1 MKKGVIIDI
10 KDQYTYVLCQNA
22 HIKRIH
28 REYYHE
34 IGQEIVMPFFTLKR
48 VIPMLVTACLII
60 LAIVMNP
67 LHNQQNVQALSYIS
81 LSVNPGLV
89 FKIDDQQRVVAI
101 SYTNKEGEE
110 MTKQIDFM
118 NQSLDDCV
126 ILFIDYCFENHYF
139 QNTQNIDI
147 NVISDNQEQ
156 IQSLEAQINQTIQD
170 YLKTHQVTISI
181 SVDKVSSSQHQDA
194 QSLGIPDS
202 KMKLID
208 LILQYYPNLNKE
220 TLAREDVDD
229 LIEYLEDK
237 GYDEEIL
244 DKLEDDLETKE
255 EEENKNN
262 RRNSHQDDDDDEE
275 DDEDEDDD

>member
-10 KDQYTYVLCQNA
+10 KDQYTYVLCKNA

-34 IGQEIVMPFFTLKR
+34 VGQEIDIPFFTLKR

-60 LAIVMNP
+60 LVVIMNP
-67 LHNQQNVQALSYIS
+67 LQNQQTVKALSYVS
-81 LSVNPGLV
+81 LSVNPGLM
-89 FKIDDQQRVVAI
+89 FKIDNQQRVVAI

-110 MTKQIDFM
+110 MIKQIDFM

-181 SVDKVSSSQHQDA
+181 SVDKVSSAQHQDA
-194 QSLGIPDS
+194 QNLGIPDS
-202 KMKLID
+202 KIKLID
-208 LILQYYPNLNKE
+208 LILQYYPNLDKE

-237 GYDEEIL
+237 GYDEDVL
-244 DKLEDDLETKE
+244 DKLEDDLESKE
-255 EEENKNN
+255 NEDDDNDDEDEE
-262 RRNSHQDDDDDEE
+262 DDDDE
-275 DDEDEDDD
+275 DDEDDD